1 MYVRGGTGG
10 HGLARYNGIGGRGGN
25 VYVVAR
31 ERATLK
37 NLCRLFPDR
46 RFCAATGG
54 DSRYCINAV
63 SEECD
68 ALQMGL
74 GISLHS

>member
-25 VYVVAR
+25 VYVTAQ

-37 NLCRLFPDR
+37 NLCRQFPDK

-54 DSRYCINAV
+54 DSRY
-63 SEECD
+63 
-68 ALQMGL
+68 
-74 GISLHS
+74 